1 MAFFLVFGVLL
12 DAILG
17 TPAGTIPSRSVKPNH
32 LNEIETMKKKDWIP
46 VAILFVLL
54 LAYPQIDKAVVSK
67 FFPPKE
73 APVPAAAPA
82 QTDIPAQ
89 TELAL
94 PGDVPPPPP
103 APAQTLPEPAA
114 EKTVAPASEEV
125 KAPEELHVL
134 ANHRLELTLSSH
146 GAGVVHAALIA
157 RHQDALRYP
166 AAAGSDTPVSFNFS
180 DRPAAAPVGYP
191 GLRNRDDFEVT
202 DASATS
208 ITYRKSLPNG
218 LVLSRTLTLGETYQ
232 VRIHETIQ
240 NTSAAPIA
248 LRQYGLQA
256 GFMDSL
262 PGEKSERT
270 PLLGIDTLTGSESV
284 KYWAGSF
291 KKWLPLKDRSVQAQL
306 VPGPGKTPIPIDW
319 VAVKNKYFTQ
329 ILTPESGADSCTA
342 LAAYGEPVQ
351 STFMFLFP
359 RTDHPIGRVSATLTL
374 PDYVL
379 AEGQTLAQNSTF
391 YIGPKV
397 YEELKANGPHQEDIL
412 QLGFW
417 RPIGILILKI
427 MVWIQ
432 AHVWPY
438 SYGLAIIM
446 LTFFIRIVF
455 WPLNHKSMVSTRRM
469 QEVQPLIAILKEK
482 HKGDP
487 QKQQQETM
495 ALYKEHKIN
504 PMGGCLPMLIQIPV
518 FFALFVVLR
527 GAIELRFS
535 SFLWIGD
542 LSTPENLFKDVLPV
556 AINIL
561 PIFMGLTMW
570 IQQKLTPTS
579 DPQQQKMMMMMPVI
593 FTVMFYSFP
602 SGLSLYWST
611 NQVLMI
617 VQLAWMR
624 KRHPAPAPAAR

>member
-1 MAFFLVFGVLL
+1 
-12 DAILG
+12 
-17 TPAGTIPSRSVKPNH
+17 
-32 LNEIETMKKKDWIP
+32 MKKKDWIP
-46 VAILFVLL
+46 VAILFILL

-89 TELAL
+89 TDLVAAETDLVA
-94 PGDVPPPPP
+94 PDAPPPP
-103 APAQTLPEPAA
+103 APTPEQPLPEPA
-114 EKTVAPASEEV
+114 VEEHLNSVPDHV
-125 KAPEELHVL
+125 KAPEERHVL
-134 ANHRLELTLSSH
+134 ANDRLELTLSSH

-157 RHQDALRYP
+157 QRHDALRYP
-166 AAAGSDTPVSFNFS
+166 AEAGSDTPVSFDFS

-191 GLRNRDDFEVT
+191 GLRARDDFEVT
-202 DASATS
+202 DTDAKS
-208 ITYRKSLPNG
+208 ITYRKALPNG

-232 VRIHETIQ
+232 LRIHETIQ

-256 GFMDSL
+256 GFMDNL
-262 PGEKSERT
+262 PGERKERT

-284 KYWAGSF
+284 KYWA
-291 KKWLPLKDRSVQAQL
+291 KKFSKWFPLKDRSVQAQRI
-306 VPGPGKTPIPIDW
+306 PGPGKAVIPVDW
-319 VAVKNKYFTQ
+319 VAVKNKYFAQ
-329 ILTPESGADSCTA
+329 ILTPENGADSCTA

-351 STFMFLFP
+351 SSFMFLFP
-359 RTDHPIGRVSATLTL
+359 RTDHPIDRVSATLTL

-379 AEGQTLAQNSTF
+379 AEGQILTQNATL

-397 YEELKANGPHQEDIL
+397 YEELKANGPHQEDVL

-432 AHVWPY
+432 AHIWPY

-469 QEVQPLIAILKEK
+469 QEVQPLIAALKEK
-482 HKGDP
+482 HKSDP
-487 QKQQQETM
+487 QKQQQEMM

-542 LSTPENLFKDVLPV
+542 LSTPENLFKDVLPI

-617 VQLAWMR
+617 VQLLWMK
-624 KRHPAPAPAAR
+624 KRHPTPAPASR

>member
-1 MAFFLVFGVLL
+1 MAFGALA

-17 TPAGTIPSRSVKPNH
+17 IPADTIPSRPVKPNH
-32 LNEIETMKKKDWIP
+32 LNEIITMKKKDWIP

-73 APVPAAAPA
+73 APVPAEAPA
-82 QTDIPAQ
+82 QTDIPAN

-94 PGDVPPPPP
+94 PGVTP
-103 APAQTLPEPAA
+103 ALAPTPAQTLPEPAQ
-114 EKTVAPASEEV
+114 EKAADQSSGPA
-125 KAPEELHVL
+125 KAAEELYVL
-134 ANHRLELTLSSH
+134 ANDRLELTLSSH
-146 GAGVVHAALIA
+146 GAGIVRATLTDQLH
-157 RHQDALRYP
+157 DALRYP
-166 AAAGSDTPVSFNFS
+166 AEAGSDKPVSFDFS
-180 DRPAAAPVGYP
+180 DRPAAAPIGYP
-191 GLRNRDDFEVT
+191 GLRDRDDFEV
-202 DASATS
+202 AGATTES
-208 ITYRKSLPNG
+208 ITFHKTLPNG

-232 VRIHETIQ
+232 VQIQETIQ
-240 NTSAAPIA
+240 NTSGTPVA
-248 LRQYGLQA
+248 LRNYGLQA

-262 PGEKSERT
+262 PGEKAERT

-284 KYWAGSF
+284 KYWAGDF
-291 KKWLPLKDRSVQAQL
+291 NKWFPLKDRSVQAQL
-306 VPGPGKTPIPIDW
+306 VPGPTKAPIPIDW

-329 ILTPESGADSCTA
+329 ILTPENGADGCTA
-342 LAAYGEPVQ
+342 LGVRGEPVQ
-351 STFMFLFP
+351 SNFMFFFP
-359 RTDHPIGRVSATLTL
+359 RTDQPIGRVSATLAL
-374 PDYVL
+374 HDYDL
-379 AEGQTLAQNSTF
+379 DAGQILIQNSTF

-397 YEELKANGPHQEDIL
+397 YDKLKANGPHQEDIL

-438 SYGLAIIM
+438 SYGLAIIL
-446 LTFFIRIVF
+446 LTFFIRIIF

-469 QEVQPLIAILKEK
+469 QEVQPLITALKEK
-482 HKGDP
+482 YKNDA
-487 QKQQQETM
+487 QKQQQEMM

-624 KRHPAPAPAAR
+624 KRHPVSVPATR